1 MTLQKTTTVNTL
13 VDMLEYKRSHG
24 TKSHI
29 KFLERYLLPV
39 FGQPDEDG
47 NFVKI
52 IGDKPRV
59 AWMSHHDSVHRS
71 DGMQKIMVMRGYAE
85 DKFVKS
91 KSAAKKL
98 TYGSTFWRGISA
110 GFTDSVYK
118 TVKVQSAYLH
128 AQLHRSNRKE
138 CLGAD
143 CATGMWL
150 MLCMIEAG
158 VEGVYVIHAEEET
171 GCNGSRKLVARK
183 PDWLQHIDAA
193 ISFDRKG
200 YESIITHQTGQRTCS
215 DAFANSLSDAIGLEM
230 SCDSGGSYTDS
241 NEYKYVVPEC
251 TNVSVGYFNQH
262 TSMERQDLDF
272 AEMLRQNLCSGSF
285 DALTIERDPEAFDVW
300 PSYTGGGRYGPYNA
314 TMSDLVYDY
323 HNEIAEFLEQCG
335 YTVDEM
341 QREIMKLNPR
351 AGEEDEEEDGQ
362 RHPHGYYGYD
372 YEQAYYDEYK
382 DAWEP
387 TGSKK

>member
-1 MTLQKTTTVNTL
+1 MTLQNTTTVNTL
-13 VDMLEYKRSHG
+13 VDMLGYKRSHG
-24 TKSHI
+24 TQSHI
-29 KFLERYLLPV
+29 DFLKRYLLPI
-39 FGQPDEDG
+39 FGQPDDDG

-59 AWMSHHDSVHRS
+59 AWLSHHDSVHRS
-71 DGMQKIMVMRGYAE
+71 DGMQKVMVMRGYSE

-91 KSAAKKL
+91 QNTAPKT
-98 TYGSTFWRGISA
+98 TYA
-110 GFTDSVYK
+110 GKFFQGFGTGFMDGTYK
-118 TVKVQSAYLH
+118 TVKIQSAYLH

-171 GCNGSRKLVARK
+171 GCNGSRKLVARN

-215 DAFANSLSDAIGLEM
+215 DAFAISLSDAIGLEM
-230 SCDSGGSYTDS
+230 SCDNGGSYTDS

-262 TSMERQDLDF
+262 TSVERQDLDF

-285 DALTIERDPEAFDVW
+285 DALTIERDPKEW
-300 PSYTGGGRYGPYNA
+300 ERWTSYTRGSAFNA
-314 TMSDLVYDY
+314 TMSDLVYD
-323 HNEIAEFLEQCG
+323 HHDEIALFLEQCG
-335 YTVDEM
+335 YTVEEM
-341 QREIMKLNPR
+341 QEEIIKINPT
-351 AGEEDEEEDGQ
+351 AADEQDDQ
-362 RHPHGYYGYD
+362 RHSQGYNGYD

-382 DAWEP
+382 DAWNNK
-387 TGSKK
+387 GSKK

>member
-1 MTLQKTTTVNTL
+1 MTLQNTTTVNTL
-13 VDMLEYKRSHG
+13 IDMLGYKRSHG
-24 TKSHI
+24 TQSHI
-29 KFLERYLLPV
+29 NFLERYLLPV
-39 FGQPDEDG
+39 FGQPDDDG

-59 AWMSHHDSVHRS
+59 AWLSHHDSVHRS
-71 DGMQKIMVMRGYAE
+71 DGMQKVMVMRGYAE

-91 KSAAKKL
+91 KSTSPKTGYAN
-98 TYGSTFWRGISA
+98 SFFRNFSA
-110 GFTDSVYK
+110 GFMDGNYK
-118 TVKVQSAYLH
+118 TVKIQSAYLH

-171 GCNGSRKLVARK
+171 GCNGSRKMVARN
-183 PDWLQHIDAA
+183 PDWLKNIDAA

-215 DAFANSLSDAIGLEM
+215 DAFANSLSDAIGLDM
-230 SCDSGGSYTDS
+230 VCDSGGSYTDS
-241 NEYKYVVPEC
+241 NEYKHVVPEC

-285 DALTIERDPEAFDVW
+285 DALTIERDPEEIDKW
-300 PSYTGGGRYGPYNA
+300 YSHTRTGAYGPYNA
-314 TMSDLVYDY
+314 TMSDLVYD
-323 HNEIAEFLEQCG
+323 HHDEIAEFLEQCG

-341 QREIMKLNPR
+341 QREISKLIPT
-351 AGEEDEEEDGQ
+351 ETEDQ
-362 RHPHGYYGYD
+362 KYSQGYFGCD
-372 YEQAYYDEYK
+372 YEQTYYDEYK
-382 DAWEP
+382 DAWNNK
-387 TGSKK
+387 GSKK